1 MISAIILAAGQSKR
15 MGQPKM
21 LLPWGN
27 GTVLTHVLSVFREAD
42 VEDILVVTGG
52 AREQVDELVANL
64 RVRTVFNEAFQTG
77 EMLSSIQCGI
87 RALAPPPLSQ
97 SPLGTLRGERGAAA
111 VLIGLGDQ
119 PQVQT
124 GSVRNVCEAFLET
137 KSNLIVPS
145 YRMRRGHPWLIA
157 HPLWDELLRMTPPQS
172 PRDFLN
178 AHAADIHYVNVDDPN
193 ILADLDTPEE
203 YRKWQAKP

>member
-1 MISAIILAAGQSKR
+1 

-27 GTVLTHVLSVFREAD
+27 GTVLTHVISVFREAG
-42 VEDILVVTGG
+42 VEEILVVTGG
-52 AREQVDELVANL
+52 ARRQVEELVAGMG
-64 RVRTVFNEAFQTG
+64 VWTVFNEAFQTG

-87 RALAPPPLSQ
+87 RNLTPPPLSQ
-97 SPLGTLRGERGAAA
+97 SPAGTLRGERGAAV

-119 PQVQT
+119 PQVQA
-124 GSVRNVCEAFLET
+124 GSVRRVCDAFIET
-137 KSNLIVPS
+137 ESSLVVPS
-145 YRMRRGHPWLIA
+145 YRMRRGHPWLVA
-157 HPLWDELLRMTPPQS
+157 HPLWEELLRLDPPAS

-178 AHAADIHYVNVDDPN
+178 AHAADIHYVDVDDPN